1 MSTICTFHFK
11 KLYFKIE
18 RNCKCFYANKKW
30 AKWVFL
36 LNWDH
41 CGLRALEMQYAPL
54 IYAEKVEILIEI
66 IVAQV

>member
-1 MSTICTFHFK
+1 MG
-11 KLYFKIE
+11 
-18 RNCKCFYANKKW
+18 N
-30 AKWVFL
+30 FL

-66 IVAQV
+66 LVAQI